1 MSGEILNL
9 ALKKEIFEGLLDG
22 SLNEIPIKKSNWWKK
37 RLMDENTGRFKDFMV
52 VAATSGSSDKVY
64 FEIKYIE
71 LREDNFI
78 IGVKLINMDE
88 GDSDGDID
96 TNLDNGEVIAPDVIN
111 PEIIEPVKINPIT
124 IETDETDENGDDITK
139 LIVNVKE
146 NVGISQISQDITVT
160 KEGNVKIDEYSTLKQ
175 TILAL
180 FDVFCNLEGNFVV
193 NMPYITIRNNGQLV
207 GTKYRFHIEK
217 DADIRVDYTKQ
228 EFIKYEDV
236 SDELFVNTIASY
248 MKKLMISNY
257 VFINKNASG
266 FKYGPNG
273 ELIFVLYAT
282 GRRKYF
288 FKSR

>member
-71 LREDNFI
+71 LRENNFI

-88 GDSDGDID
+88 GDSDSDID
-96 TNLDNGEVIAPDVIN
+96 TNLDNGEVIAPNIIN
-111 PEIIEPVKINPIT
+111 PEIIEPVKINPVT
-124 IETDETDENGDDITK
+124 IETGNTNTK
-139 LIVNVKE
+139 IIVNVKE
-146 NVGISQISQDITVT
+146 NVGISQISQDITAT

-175 TILAL
+175 TVLSL

-207 GTKYRFHIEK
+207 GTKYRFHIES
-217 DADIRVDYTKQ
+217 DADTRVDYTKQ
-228 EFIKYEDV
+228 EFVKHEDI

-282 GRRKYF
+282 GRRRYF

>member
-88 GDSDGDID
+88 GDSDSDVD
-96 TNLDNGEVIAPDVIN
+96 TNLDNGEVIKPNVIN
-111 PEIIEPVKINPIT
+111 PEVIEPVKINPVT
-124 IETDETDENGDDITK
+124 IETGNTNTK
-139 LIVNVKE
+139 IIVNVKE
-146 NVGISQISQDITVT
+146 NVGISQISQDIIVT
-160 KEGNVKIDEYSTLKQ
+160 KEGNVKIDEYSVLKQ
-175 TILAL
+175 TVLSL

-207 GTKYRFHIEK
+207 GTKYRFHIES

-228 EFIKYEDV
+228 EFVKHEDI
-236 SDELFVNTIASY
+236 SDELFINTIASY

>member
-71 LREDNFI
+71 MRENNFI

-88 GDSDGDID
+88 GDSDSDVD
-96 TNLDNGEVIAPDVIN
+96 TNLDNGEVIKPNVIN
-111 PEIIEPVKINPIT
+111 PEVIEPVKINPVT
-124 IETDETDENGDDITK
+124 IETGNTNTK
-139 LIVNVKE
+139 IIVNVKE
-146 NVGISQISQDITVT
+146 NVGISQISQDITAT

-175 TILAL
+175 TVLSL

-207 GTKYRFHIEK
+207 GTKYRFHIES
-217 DADIRVDYTKQ
+217 DADTRVDYTKQ
-228 EFIKYEDV
+228 EFVKYEDI
-236 SDELFVNTIASY
+236 SDELFINIIASY

-282 GRRKYF
+282 GRRRYF

>member
-37 RLMDENTGRFKDFMV
+37 RLMDENTGRFKNFMV

-71 LREDNFI
+71 MRENNFI

-88 GDSDGDID
+88 GDSDSDID
-96 TNLDNGEVIAPDVIN
+96 TNLDNGEVIAPNIIN
-111 PEIIEPVKINPIT
+111 PEIIEPEKINPVT
-124 IETDETDENGDDITK
+124 IETGNTNTK
-139 LIVNVKE
+139 IIVNVKE
-146 NVGISQISQDITVT
+146 NVGISQISQDITAT

-175 TILAL
+175 TVLSL

-207 GTKYRFHIEK
+207 GTKYRFHIES
-217 DADIRVDYTKQ
+217 DADTRVDYTKQ
-228 EFIKYEDV
+228 EFVKYEDI
-236 SDELFVNTIASY
+236 SDESFINIIASY

-282 GRRKYF
+282 GRRRYF

>member
-37 RLMDENTGRFKDFMV
+37 RLMDENTGRFKNFMV

-71 LREDNFI
+71 LRENNFI

-88 GDSDGDID
+88 GDSDSDID
-96 TNLDNGEVIAPDVIN
+96 TNLDNGEVIEPNVIN
-111 PEIIEPVKINPIT
+111 PEVIEPVKINPVT
-124 IETDETDENGDDITK
+124 IETDESGNNIAK
-139 LIVNVKE
+139 MIVNVKE

-160 KEGNVKIDEYSTLKQ
+160 KEGNVKIDEYSALKQ
-175 TILAL
+175 TVLSL

-207 GTKYRFHIEK
+207 GTKYRFHIES
-217 DADIRVDYTKQ
+217 DADTRVDYTKQ
-228 EFIKYEDV
+228 EFVKYEDI
-236 SDELFVNTIASY
+236 SDELFINIIASY

-282 GRRKYF
+282 GRRRYF

>member
-37 RLMDENTGRFKDFMV
+37 RLIDENTGRFKNFMV

-71 LREDNFI
+71 LRENNFI

-88 GDSDGDID
+88 GDSDSDID
-96 TNLDNGEVIAPDVIN
+96 TNLDNGEVIAPNIIN
-111 PEIIEPVKINPIT
+111 PEVIEPVKINPVT
-124 IETDETDENGDDITK
+124 IET
-139 LIVNVKE
+139 IVNVKE
-146 NVGISQISQDITVT
+146 NVGISQISQDITAT
-160 KEGNVKIDEYSTLKQ
+160 KEGNVKIDEYSALKQ
-175 TILAL
+175 TVLSL

-207 GTKYRFHIEK
+207 GTKYRFHIES
-217 DADIRVDYTKQ
+217 DADTRIDYTKQ
-228 EFIKYEDV
+228 EFVKYEDI
-236 SDELFVNTIASY
+236 SDELFINTIASY

-282 GRRKYF
+282 GRRRYF

>member
-37 RLMDENTGRFKDFMV
+37 RLMDEDTGRFKNFMV

-71 LREDNFI
+71 LRENNFI

-88 GDSDGDID
+88 GDSDSDID
-96 TNLDNGEVIAPDVIN
+96 TNLDNCEIITPNIIN
-111 PEIIEPVKINPIT
+111 PEVIEPVKINPVT
-124 IETDETDENGDDITK
+124 IETGNTNTK
-139 LIVNVKE
+139 IIVNVKE

-160 KEGNVKIDEYSTLKQ
+160 KEGNVKIDEYSALKQ
-175 TILAL
+175 TVLSL

-207 GTKYRFHIEK
+207 GTKYRFHIES
-217 DADIRVDYTKQ
+217 DADIRVDYNKQ
-228 EFIKYEDV
+228 EFVKHEDI
-236 SDELFVNTIASY
+236 SDELFVNTISSY

-282 GRRKYF
+282 GRRRYF

>member
-71 LREDNFI
+71 LRENNFF

-88 GDSDGDID
+88 GDSDSDVD
-96 TNLDNGEVIAPDVIN
+96 TNLDNGEVIKPNVIN
-111 PEIIEPVKINPIT
+111 PEVIEPVKINPVT
-124 IETDETDENGDDITK
+124 IETGNTNTK
-139 LIVNVKE
+139 IIVNVKE
-146 NVGISQISQDITVT
+146 NVGISQISQDITAT

-175 TILAL
+175 TVLSL

-207 GTKYRFHIEK
+207 GTKYRFHIES
-217 DADIRVDYTKQ
+217 DADTRVDYTKQ
-228 EFIKYEDV
+228 EFVKYEDI
-236 SDELFVNTIASY
+236 SDELFINIIASY

>member
-37 RLMDENTGRFKDFMV
+37 RLMDENTGRFKNFMV

-71 LREDNFI
+71 LRENNFI

-88 GDSDGDID
+88 GDSDSDID
-96 TNLDNGEVIAPDVIN
+96 TNLDNGEVVAPNIIN
-111 PEIIEPVKINPIT
+111 PEVIEPVKINPIT
-124 IETDETDENGDDITK
+124 IETDESGNTIAK
-139 LIVNVKE
+139 MIVNVKE
-146 NVGISQISQDITVT
+146 NVPISHISQDIIVT
-160 KEGNVKIDEYSTLKQ
+160 KEGNVKIDEYSALKQ
-175 TILAL
+175 TVLSL

-207 GTKYRFHIEK
+207 GTKYRFHIES

-228 EFIKYEDV
+228 EFVKHEDI

-282 GRRKYF
+282 GRRRYF

>member
-37 RLMDENTGRFKDFMV
+37 RLMDENTGRFKNFMV

-71 LREDNFI
+71 MRENNFI

-88 GDSDGDID
+88 GDSDSDVD
-96 TNLDNGEVIAPDVIN
+96 TNLDNGEVIKPNVIN
-111 PEIIEPVKINPIT
+111 PEVIEPVKINPVT
-124 IETDETDENGDDITK
+124 IETGNTNTK
-139 LIVNVKE
+139 IIVNVKE
-146 NVGISQISQDITVT
+146 NVGISQISQDITAT

-175 TILAL
+175 TVLSL

-207 GTKYRFHIEK
+207 GTKYRFHIES

-228 EFIKYEDV
+228 EFVKHEDI
-236 SDELFVNTIASY
+236 SDELFMNTIASY

>member
-37 RLMDENTGRFKDFMV
+37 RLMDENTGRFKNFMV

-71 LREDNFI
+71 LRDNNFI

-88 GDSDGDID
+88 GDSDSDID
-96 TNLDNGEVIAPDVIN
+96 TNLDNGEVIAPNVIN
-111 PEIIEPVKINPIT
+111 PEVIEPVKINPVT
-124 IETDETDENGDDITK
+124 IETDESGNTIAK
-139 LIVNVKE
+139 MIVNVKE
-146 NVGISQISQDITVT
+146 NVPISHISQDIIVT
-160 KEGNVKIDEYSTLKQ
+160 KEGNVKIDKYSELKQ

-207 GTKYRFHIEK
+207 GTKYRYHIEK

-228 EFIKYEDV
+228 EFVKHEDI

>member
-37 RLMDENTGRFKDFMV
+37 RLMDENTGRFKNFMV

-71 LREDNFI
+71 LRENNFI

-88 GDSDGDID
+88 GDSDSDID
-96 TNLDNGEVIAPDVIN
+96 TNLDNGEVVAPNIIN
-111 PEIIEPVKINPIT
+111 PEVIEPVKINPVT
-124 IETDETDENGDDITK
+124 IETDESGNTIAK
-139 LIVNVKE
+139 MIVNVKE

-160 KEGNVKIDEYSTLKQ
+160 KEGNVKIDEYSALKQ
-175 TILAL
+175 TVLSL

-207 GTKYRFHIEK
+207 GTKYRFHIES
-217 DADIRVDYTKQ
+217 DADTRVDYTKQ
-228 EFIKYEDV
+228 EFVKHEDI

>member
-37 RLMDENTGRFKDFMV
+37 RLMDENTGRFKNFMV

-71 LREDNFI
+71 MRENNFI

-88 GDSDGDID
+88 GDSDSDVD
-96 TNLDNGEVIAPDVIN
+96 TNLDNGEVIKPNVIN
-111 PEIIEPVKINPIT
+111 PEVIEPVKINPVT
-124 IETDETDENGDDITK
+124 IETGNTNTK
-139 LIVNVKE
+139 IIVNVKE
-146 NVGISQISQDITVT
+146 NVGISQISQDITAT

-175 TILAL
+175 TVLSL

-207 GTKYRFHIEK
+207 GTKYRFHIES

-228 EFIKYEDV
+228 EFVKYEDI
-236 SDELFVNTIASY
+236 SDELFINIIASY

-282 GRRKYF
+282 GRRRYF

>member
-37 RLMDENTGRFKDFMV
+37 RLMDENTGRFKNFMV

-71 LREDNFI
+71 LRENNFI

-88 GDSDGDID
+88 GDSDSDVD
-96 TNLDNGEVIAPDVIN
+96 TNLDNGEVITPNIIN
-111 PEIIEPVKINPIT
+111 PEVIEPVKINPVT
-124 IETDETDENGDDITK
+124 IETGNTNTK
-139 LIVNVKE
+139 IIVNVKE
-146 NVGISQISQDITVT
+146 NVGISQISQDITAT

-175 TILAL
+175 TVLSL

-207 GTKYRFHIEK
+207 GTKYRFHIES

-228 EFIKYEDV
+228 EFVKHEDI

-282 GRRKYF
+282 GRRRYF

>member
-37 RLMDENTGRFKDFMV
+37 RLMDENTGRFKNFMV

-71 LREDNFI
+71 LRENNFI

-88 GDSDGDID
+88 GDSDSDVD
-96 TNLDNGEVIAPDVIN
+96 TNLDNGEVIKPNVIN
-111 PEIIEPVKINPIT
+111 PEVIEPVKINPIT
-124 IETDETDENGDDITK
+124 IETDESGNTIAK
-139 LIVNVKE
+139 MIVNVKE
-146 NVGISQISQDITVT
+146 NVPISHISQDITVT
-160 KEGNVKIDEYSTLKQ
+160 KEGNVKIDEYSALKQ
-175 TILAL
+175 TVLSL

-207 GTKYRFHIEK
+207 GTKYRFHIES
-217 DADIRVDYTKQ
+217 DADTRIDYTKQ
-228 EFIKYEDV
+228 EFVKHEDI
-236 SDELFVNTIASY
+236 SDELFTNTIASY

-288 FKSR
+288 FKSK

>member
-37 RLMDENTGRFKDFMV
+37 RLMDENTGRFKNFMV

-71 LREDNFI
+71 LRDNNFI

-88 GDSDGDID
+88 GDSDSDID
-96 TNLDNGEVIAPDVIN
+96 TNLDNGEVIAPNIIN
-111 PEIIEPVKINPIT
+111 PEVIEPVKINPVT
-124 IETDETDENGDDITK
+124 IETDESGNTIAK
-139 LIVNVKE
+139 MIVNVKE
-146 NVGISQISQDITVT
+146 NVPISHISQDIIVT
-160 KEGNVKIDEYSTLKQ
+160 KEGNVKIDKYSELKQ

-207 GTKYRFHIEK
+207 GTKYRFHIES

-228 EFIKYEDV
+228 EFVKHEDI

>member
-37 RLMDENTGRFKDFMV
+37 RLMDENTGRFKNFMV

-71 LREDNFI
+71 LRENNFI

-88 GDSDGDID
+88 GDSDSDID
-96 TNLDNGEVIAPDVIN
+96 TNLDNGEIITPNIIN
-111 PEIIEPVKINPIT
+111 PEVIEPVKINPVT
-124 IETDETDENGDDITK
+124 IETGNTNTK
-139 LIVNVKE
+139 IIVNVKE
-146 NVGISQISQDITVT
+146 NVGISQISQDIIVT
-160 KEGNVKIDEYSTLKQ
+160 KEGNVKIDEYSALKQ
-175 TILAL
+175 TVLSL

-207 GTKYRFHIEK
+207 GTKYKFHIES
-217 DADIRVDYTKQ
+217 DADTRVDYTKQ
-228 EFIKYEDV
+228 EFVKYEDI

-282 GRRKYF
+282 GRRRYF

>member
-37 RLMDENTGRFKDFMV
+37 RLMDENTGRFKNFMV

-71 LREDNFI
+71 MRENNFI

-88 GDSDGDID
+88 GDSDSDID
-96 TNLDNGEVIAPDVIN
+96 TNLDNGEVIAPNIIN
-111 PEIIEPVKINPIT
+111 PEIIEPVKINPVT
-124 IETDETDENGDDITK
+124 IETGNTNTK
-139 LIVNVKE
+139 IIVNVKE

-175 TILAL
+175 TVLSL

-207 GTKYRFHIEK
+207 GTKYRFHIER

-228 EFIKYEDV
+228 EFVKHEDI

>member
-1 MSGEILNL
+1 MSSEILNL

-37 RLMDENTGRFKDFMV
+37 RLMDENTGRFKNFMV

-71 LREDNFI
+71 LRENNFF

-88 GDSDGDID
+88 GDSDSDID
-96 TNLDNGEVIAPDVIN
+96 TNLDNGEVIAPNIIN
-111 PEIIEPVKINPIT
+111 PEIIEPVKINPVT
-124 IETDETDENGDDITK
+124 IET
-139 LIVNVKE
+139 IVNVKE
-146 NVGISQISQDITVT
+146 NVGISQISQDIIVT
-160 KEGNVKIDEYSTLKQ
+160 KEGNVKNDEYSVLKQ
-175 TILAL
+175 TVLSL

-207 GTKYRFHIEK
+207 GTKYRFHIES
-217 DADIRVDYTKQ
+217 DADIRVDYNKQ
-228 EFIKYEDV
+228 EFVKHEDI
-236 SDELFVNTIASY
+236 SDELFVNTITSY

-282 GRRKYF
+282 GRRRYF

>member
-37 RLMDENTGRFKDFMV
+37 RLIDENTGRFKNFMV

-71 LREDNFI
+71 LRENNFI

-88 GDSDGDID
+88 GDSDSDID
-96 TNLDNGEVIAPDVIN
+96 TNLDNGEIITPNIIN
-111 PEIIEPVKINPIT
+111 PEVIEPVKINPVT
-124 IETDETDENGDDITK
+124 IETGNTNTK
-139 LIVNVKE
+139 IIVNVKE
-146 NVGISQISQDITVT
+146 NVGISQISQDITAT

-175 TILAL
+175 TVLSL

-207 GTKYRFHIEK
+207 GTKYRFHIES
-217 DADIRVDYTKQ
+217 DADTRVDYTKQ
-228 EFIKYEDV
+228 EFVKYEDI
-236 SDELFVNTIASY
+236 SDELFINTIASY

-282 GRRKYF
+282 GRRRYF

>member
-22 SLNEIPIKKSNWWKK
+22 SLNEIPIKKNNWWKK

-64 FEIKYIE
+64 FEIRYIE
-71 LREDNFI
+71 LRGNNFF

-88 GDSDGDID
+88 GDSDSDID
-96 TNLDNGEVIAPDVIN
+96 TNLDNGEVITPDVIK
-111 PEIIEPVKINPIT
+111 PEVIEPVKINPVT
-124 IETDETDENGDDITK
+124 IETDESGNTIAK
-139 LIVNVKE
+139 MIVNVKE
-146 NVGISQISQDITVT
+146 NVGISQMSQDITIT
-160 KEGNVKIDEYSTLKQ
+160 KEGNVRIDEYSALKQ

-228 EFIKYEDV
+228 EFVKYEDI
-236 SDELFVNTIASY
+236 SDELFANTIASY

>member
-37 RLMDENTGRFKDFMV
+37 RLMDENTGRFKNFMV

-71 LREDNFI
+71 LRDNNFI

-88 GDSDGDID
+88 GDSDSDID
-96 TNLDNGEVIAPDVIN
+96 TNLDNGEVVAPNIIN
-111 PEIIEPVKINPIT
+111 PEVIEPVKINPVT
-124 IETDETDENGDDITK
+124 IETDESGNTITK
-139 LIVNVKE
+139 MIVNVKE

-160 KEGNVKIDEYSTLKQ
+160 KEGNVKIDEYSALKQ
-175 TILAL
+175 TVLSL

-207 GTKYRFHIEK
+207 GTKYRFHIES

-228 EFIKYEDV
+228 EFVKHEDI

-282 GRRKYF
+282 GRRRYF

>member
-37 RLMDENTGRFKDFMV
+37 RLMDENTGQFKNFMV

-71 LREDNFI
+71 LRDNNFI

-88 GDSDGDID
+88 GDSDSDID
-96 TNLDNGEVIAPDVIN
+96 TNLDNGEVITPNIIN
-111 PEIIEPVKINPIT
+111 PEVIEPVKINPVT
-124 IETDETDENGDDITK
+124 IETDESGNTIAK
-139 LIVNVKE
+139 MIVNVKE
-146 NVGISQISQDITVT
+146 NVPISHISQDIIVT
-160 KEGNVKIDEYSTLKQ
+160 KEGNVKIDKYSALKQ
-175 TILAL
+175 TVLSL

-207 GTKYRFHIEK
+207 GTKYRFHIES

-228 EFIKYEDV
+228 EFVKHEDI

-282 GRRKYF
+282 GRRRYF

>member
-37 RLMDENTGRFKDFMV
+37 RLMDENTGRFKNFMV

-64 FEIKYIE
+64 FEIKYME
-71 LREDNFI
+71 LRENNFI

-88 GDSDGDID
+88 GDSDSDID
-96 TNLDNGEVIAPDVIN
+96 TNLDNGEVIIPNVIN
-111 PEIIEPVKINPIT
+111 PEVIEPVKINPIT
-124 IETDETDENGDDITK
+124 IETDESGNTIAK
-139 LIVNVKE
+139 MIVNVKE
-146 NVGISQISQDITVT
+146 NVGISQISQDIIVT

-175 TILAL
+175 EVLSL

-207 GTKYRFHIEK
+207 GTKYRFHIES

-228 EFIKYEDV
+228 EFVKHEDI

>member
-37 RLMDENTGRFKDFMV
+37 RLMDENTGRFKNFMV

-71 LREDNFI
+71 LRENNFF

-88 GDSDGDID
+88 GDSDSDID
-96 TNLDNGEVIAPDVIN
+96 TNLDNGEVIVPNIIN
-111 PEIIEPVKINPIT
+111 PEIIEPVKINPVT
-124 IETDETDENGDDITK
+124 IET
-139 LIVNVKE
+139 IVNVKE

-160 KEGNVKIDEYSTLKQ
+160 KEGNVKIDEYSALKQ
-175 TILAL
+175 TVLSL

-207 GTKYRFHIEK
+207 GTKYRFHIES

-228 EFIKYEDV
+228 EFVKHEDI
-236 SDELFVNTIASY
+236 SDELFVNTITSY

>member
-1 MSGEILNL
+1 MSSEILNL

-37 RLMDENTGRFKDFMV
+37 RLMDENTGRFKNFMV

-71 LREDNFI
+71 LRENNFF

-88 GDSDGDID
+88 GDSDSDID
-96 TNLDNGEVIAPDVIN
+96 TNLDNGEVIVPNIIN
-111 PEIIEPVKINPIT
+111 PDIIEPVKINPVT
-124 IETDETDENGDDITK
+124 IET
-139 LIVNVKE
+139 IVNVKE
-146 NVGISQISQDITVT
+146 NVGISQISQDIIVT
-160 KEGNVKIDEYSTLKQ
+160 KEGNVKNDEYSVLKQ
-175 TILAL
+175 TVLSL

-207 GTKYRFHIEK
+207 GTKYRFHIES
-217 DADIRVDYTKQ
+217 DADIRVDYNKQ
-228 EFIKYEDV
+228 EFVKHEDI
-236 SDELFVNTIASY
+236 SDELFVNTITSY

-282 GRRKYF
+282 GRRRYF

>member
-9 ALKKEIFEGLLDG
+9 ALKKEIFESLLDG

-37 RLMDENTGRFKDFMV
+37 RLMDENTGRFKNFMV

-71 LREDNFI
+71 MRENNFI

-88 GDSDGDID
+88 GDSDSDID
-96 TNLDNGEVIAPDVIN
+96 TNLDNGEIITPNVIN
-111 PEIIEPVKINPIT
+111 PEVIEPVKINPVT
-124 IETDETDENGDDITK
+124 IETDESGNTIAK
-139 LIVNVKE
+139 MIVNVKE
-146 NVGISQISQDITVT
+146 NVGISQISQDIIVT
-160 KEGNVKIDEYSTLKQ
+160 KEGNVKIDEYSALKQ
-175 TILAL
+175 TVLSL

-207 GTKYRFHIEK
+207 GTKYRFHIES
-217 DADIRVDYTKQ
+217 DADTRVDYTKQ
-228 EFIKYEDV
+228 EFVKYEDI

-282 GRRKYF
+282 GRRRYF

>member
-37 RLMDENTGRFKDFMV
+37 RLMDENTGRFKNFMV

-71 LREDNFI
+71 LRENNFI

-88 GDSDGDID
+88 GDSDSDID
-96 TNLDNGEVIAPDVIN
+96 TNLDNGEVIAPNVIN
-111 PEIIEPVKINPIT
+111 PEVIEPVKINPVT
-124 IETDETDENGDDITK
+124 IETDESGNTIAK
-139 LIVNVKE
+139 MIVNVKE

-160 KEGNVKIDEYSTLKQ
+160 KEGNVKIDEYSALKQ
-175 TILAL
+175 TVLSL

-207 GTKYRFHIEK
+207 GTKYRFHIES
-217 DADIRVDYTKQ
+217 DADTRIDYTKQ
-228 EFIKYEDV
+228 EFVKHEDI

-282 GRRKYF
+282 GRRRYF

>member
-37 RLMDENTGRFKDFMV
+37 RLMDENTGRFKNFMV

-71 LREDNFI
+71 LRENNFI

-88 GDSDGDID
+88 GDSDSDID
-96 TNLDNGEVIAPDVIN
+96 TNLDNGEVVVPNIIN
-111 PEIIEPVKINPIT
+111 PEIIEPVKINPVT
-124 IETDETDENGDDITK
+124 IETDESGNTISK
-139 LIVNVKE
+139 MIVNVKE
-146 NVGISQISQDITVT
+146 NVSISQISQDITVT
-160 KEGNVKIDEYSTLKQ
+160 KEGNVKIDEYSALKQ
-175 TILAL
+175 TVLSL

-207 GTKYRFHIEK
+207 GTKYRFHIES
-217 DADIRVDYTKQ
+217 DADIRVDYNKQ
-228 EFIKYEDV
+228 EFVKHKDI

-282 GRRKYF
+282 GRRRYF

>member
-37 RLMDENTGRFKDFMV
+37 RLMDENTGRFKNFMV

-71 LREDNFI
+71 MRENNFI

-88 GDSDGDID
+88 GDSDSDVD
-96 TNLDNGEVIAPDVIN
+96 TNLDNGEIIKPNVIN
-111 PEIIEPVKINPIT
+111 PEVIEPVKINPVT
-124 IETDETDENGDDITK
+124 IETGNTNTK
-139 LIVNVKE
+139 IIVNVKE
-146 NVGISQISQDITVT
+146 NVGISQISQDITAT

-175 TILAL
+175 TVLSL

-228 EFIKYEDV
+228 EFVKHEDI
-236 SDELFVNTIASY
+236 SDELFTNTIASY

>member
-1 MSGEILNL
+1 MSLSGEILNL

-37 RLMDENTGRFKDFMV
+37 RLMDENTGQFKNFMV

-71 LREDNFI
+71 LRENNFI

-88 GDSDGDID
+88 GDSDSDID
-96 TNLDNGEVIAPDVIN
+96 TNLDNGEVVAPNIIN
-111 PEIIEPVKINPIT
+111 PEVIEPVKINPVT
-124 IETDETDENGDDITK
+124 IETDESGNTITK
-139 LIVNVKE
+139 MIVNVKE

-160 KEGNVKIDEYSTLKQ
+160 KEGNVKIDEYSALKQ
-175 TILAL
+175 TVLSL
-180 FDVFCNLEGNFVV
+180 FDMFCNLEGNFVV

-207 GTKYRFHIEK
+207 GTKYRFHIES

-228 EFIKYEDV
+228 EFVKHEDI

-282 GRRKYF
+282 GRRRYF

>member
-37 RLMDENTGRFKDFMV
+37 RLMDENTGRFKNFMV

-71 LREDNFI
+71 MRENNFI

-88 GDSDGDID
+88 GDSDSDID
-96 TNLDNGEVIAPDVIN
+96 TNLDNGEVIAPNIIN
-111 PEIIEPVKINPIT
+111 PEIIEPEKINPVT
-124 IETDETDENGDDITK
+124 IETGNTNTK
-139 LIVNVKE
+139 IIVNVKE
-146 NVGISQISQDITVT
+146 NVGISQISQDITAT

-175 TILAL
+175 TVLSL

-207 GTKYRFHIEK
+207 GTKYRFHIES
-217 DADIRVDYTKQ
+217 DADTRVDYTKQ
-228 EFIKYEDV
+228 EFVKYEDI
-236 SDELFVNTIASY
+236 SDELFINIIASY

-282 GRRKYF
+282 GRRRYF

>member
-37 RLMDENTGRFKDFMV
+37 RLMDENTGRFKNFMV

-71 LREDNFI
+71 MRENNFI

-88 GDSDGDID
+88 GDSDSDVD
-96 TNLDNGEVIAPDVIN
+96 TNLDNGEVIKPNVIN
-111 PEIIEPVKINPIT
+111 PEVIEPVKINPVT
-124 IETDETDENGDDITK
+124 IETDESGNNIAK
-139 LIVNVKE
+139 MIVNVKE

-175 TILAL
+175 TVLSL

-207 GTKYRFHIEK
+207 GTKYRFHIES
-217 DADIRVDYTKQ
+217 DADTRVDYTKQ
-228 EFIKYEDV
+228 EFVKYEDI
-236 SDELFVNTIASY
+236 SDELFINIIASY

-282 GRRKYF
+282 GRRRYF

>member
-9 ALKKEIFEGLLDG
+9 ALKKEIFEGLLEG
-22 SLNEIPIKKSNWWKK
+22 SLNEIPLKKSNWWKK

-71 LREDNFI
+71 LRENNFI

-88 GDSDGDID
+88 GDSDSDID
-96 TNLDNGEVIAPDVIN
+96 TNLDNGEVVAPNIIN
-111 PEIIEPVKINPIT
+111 PEIIEPEKINPVT
-124 IETDETDENGDDITK
+124 IET
-139 LIVNVKE
+139 IVNVKE
-146 NVGISQISQDITVT
+146 NVGISQISQDITDT
-160 KEGNVKIDEYSTLKQ
+160 KEGNVKIDEYSALKQ
-175 TILAL
+175 TVLSL

-207 GTKYRFHIEK
+207 GAKYRFHIES

-228 EFIKYEDV
+228 EFVKHKDI

-282 GRRKYF
+282 GRRRYF

>member
-71 LREDNFI
+71 LRENNFI

-88 GDSDGDID
+88 GDSDSDID
-96 TNLDNGEVIAPDVIN
+96 TNLDNGEVVAPNIIN
-111 PEIIEPVKINPIT
+111 PEIIEPEKINPVT
-124 IETDETDENGDDITK
+124 IET
-139 LIVNVKE
+139 IVNVKE
-146 NVGISQISQDITVT
+146 NVGISQISQDITDT
-160 KEGNVKIDEYSTLKQ
+160 KEGNVKIDEYSALKQ
-175 TILAL
+175 TVLSL

-207 GTKYRFHIEK
+207 GAKYRFHIES

-228 EFIKYEDV
+228 EFVKHKDI

-282 GRRKYF
+282 GRRRYF

>member
-37 RLMDENTGRFKDFMV
+37 RLMDENTGRFKNFMV

-71 LREDNFI
+71 LRENNFI

-88 GDSDGDID
+88 GDSDSDID
-96 TNLDNGEVIAPDVIN
+96 TNLDNGEVIAPNIIN
-111 PEIIEPVKINPIT
+111 PEIIEPEKINPVT
-124 IETDETDENGDDITK
+124 IET
-139 LIVNVKE
+139 IVNVKE
-146 NVGISQISQDITVT
+146 NVGISQISQDITAT

-207 GTKYRFHIEK
+207 GTKYRFHIES

-228 EFIKYEDV
+228 EFVKHEDI

>member
-37 RLMDENTGRFKDFMV
+37 RLMDENTGRFKNFMV

-71 LREDNFI
+71 LRDNNFI

-88 GDSDGDID
+88 GDSDSDID
-96 TNLDNGEVIAPDVIN
+96 TNLDNGEVIAPNVIN
-111 PEIIEPVKINPIT
+111 PEVIEPVKINPVT
-124 IETDETDENGDDITK
+124 IETDESGNTIAK
-139 LIVNVKE
+139 MIVNVKE
-146 NVGISQISQDITVT
+146 NVPISHISQDIIVT
-160 KEGNVKIDEYSTLKQ
+160 KEGNVKIDKYSELKQ
-175 TILAL
+175 TVLSL

>member
-88 GDSDGDID
+88 GDSDSDID
-96 TNLDNGEVIAPDVIN
+96 TNLDNGEVIAPNIIN
-111 PEIIEPVKINPIT
+111 PEVIEPVKINPVT
-124 IETDETDENGDDITK
+124 IETDESGNTIAK
-139 LIVNVKE
+139 MIVNVKE
-146 NVGISQISQDITVT
+146 NVPISHISQDIIVT
-160 KEGNVKIDEYSTLKQ
+160 KEGNVKIDKYSELKQ
-175 TILAL
+175 TVLSL

-207 GTKYRFHIEK
+207 GTKYRFHIES
-217 DADIRVDYTKQ
+217 DADTRIDYTKQ
-228 EFIKYEDV
+228 EFVKHEDI
-236 SDELFVNTIASY
+236 SDELFTNTIASY

-282 GRRKYF
+282 GRRRYF

>member
-37 RLMDENTGRFKDFMV
+37 RLMDENTGRFKNFMV

-88 GDSDGDID
+88 GDSDSDID
-96 TNLDNGEVIAPDVIN
+96 TNLDNGEVIAPNVIN
-111 PEIIEPVKINPIT
+111 PEVIEPVKINPVT
-124 IETDETDENGDDITK
+124 IETDESGNTIAK
-139 LIVNVKE
+139 MIVNVKE

-175 TILAL
+175 TVLSL

-207 GTKYRFHIEK
+207 GTKYRFHIES
-217 DADIRVDYTKQ
+217 DADTRIDYTKQ
-228 EFIKYEDV
+228 EFVKYEDI
-236 SDELFVNTIASY
+236 SDELFINTIASY

>member
-1 MSGEILNL
+1 MNGEILNL

-71 LREDNFI
+71 LRENNFI
-78 IGVKLINMDE
+78 VGVKLINMDE
-88 GDSDGDID
+88 GDSDSDIE
-96 TNLDNGEVIAPDVIN
+96 TNLDNSEVIKPDIIN
-111 PEIIEPVKINPIT
+111 PEVIEPVKINPVT
-124 IETDETDENGDDITK
+124 IETDEGGSTITE

-146 NVGISQISQDITVT
+146 NVGISQISQDITIT
-160 KEGNVKIDEYSTLKQ
+160 KEENAKIDEYFTLKQ
-175 TILAL
+175 TVLAL

-207 GTKYRFHIEK
+207 GTNYRFHIER
-217 DADIRVDYTKQ
+217 DDDIRINYTKQ
-228 EFIKYEDV
+228 EFVKHENV
-236 SDELFVNTIASY
+236 SDELFTNTIASY

-273 ELIFVLYAT
+273 ELVFVLYAT